1 MMLLWISHQK
11 GKAIF
16 MFIPFCILNLLLF
29 FCEACENGKKIASDI
44 KEELIERYDYL
55 DNEVDKDEY
64 LSKLNEIDE
73 GYHDC

>member
-1 MMLLWISHQK
+1 MDFTSEGKGYIYVYSVLYFKPSSVFLWSLRKWQ
-11 GKAIF
+11 
-16 MFIPFCILNLLLF
+16 
-29 FCEACENGKKIASDI
+29 KKIASDI

-55 DNEVDKDEY
+55 YNEVDKDEY